1 MHVSRHFFGRVR
13 SSGHCIALLGD
24 IEIILF
30 IIAFS
35 ITMVALVARFTFLAV
50 VVSVASGDDDGFCHG
65 SAESCS
71 SVWSSNTCTDVSG
84 VIEGCDLL
92 LDTCDVICNFNPLCR
107 CDFSP
112 LGCTTIG
119 FQVNCDGRVS
129 CTGFG
134 SCSSLDTRSDCLF
147 ADGCDWTD
155 NPPPTA
161 SPTKAPTPEPTA
173 SPTKAAV
180 ADEENSDENGPVAP
194 SDSTKTNQDNTASG
208 SAQKISFHTIMKVLA
223 LSVTAFLFH

>member
-1 MHVSRHFFGRVR
+1 
-13 SSGHCIALLGD
+13 
-24 IEIILF
+24 
-30 IIAFS
+30 
-35 ITMVALVARFTFLAV
+35 MVALVARFTFLAV
-50 VVSVASGDDDGFCHG
+50 AVSVASGEDDGFCHG

-71 SVWSSNTCTDVSG
+71 SVYSSNTCTDSN

-92 LDTCDVICNFNPLCR
+92 LDTCDVICNSNPLCR

-119 FQVNCDGRVS
+119 FQVFCDGRVS

-134 SCSSLDTRSDCLF
+134 SCSSLDTRGDCIF
-147 ADGCDWTD
+147 ADGCEWTD
-155 NPPPTA
+155 NPPPTTPEPTA
-161 SPTKAPTPEPTA
+161 SPTKAPTPKPTTEPTA
-173 SPTKAAV
+173 SPTKAPTTEPNASPTK
-180 ADEENSDENGPVAP
+180 AAAAAAAEENSDENGPVAP

-208 SAQKISFHTIMKVLA
+208 SQRISFHKLMKVLA